1 MRRVA
6 SEDSLRLYEPAGYPH
21 PAHLPHHAAQ
31 EYPRYAATTQPM
43 YATAAGGGGA
53 MSAHAH
59 THVAHHPHATSL
71 GLGLMGGPERRLAYP
86 ASTVGMGDTYGHAA
100 HGTPGGSPQGYGGP
114 PIYLP
119 TPGSQGGEA
128 EGAGEQ
134 QLVGAAEQ
142 PLHHDGQEDQRNGR
156 YFAESTV

>member
-1 MRRVA
+1 
-6 SEDSLRLYEPAGYPH
+6 
-21 PAHLPHHAAQ
+21 
-31 EYPRYAATTQPM
+31 
-43 YATAAGGGGA
+43 